1 MKKKKDCGCTKC
13 MKVRGEVLETRECFK
28 SELDVI
34 GLFEAHNFQKNK
46 PFKVTFNEGLDVA
59 WGKQHLEEKKLTP
72 RDKKQKE
79 EAVKDFKKKGVVK
92 NLKKKYGDKRGEAVA
107 YALATNKAKKTP

>member
-1 MKKKKDCGCTKC
+1 MKIRKK
-13 MKVRGEVLETRECFK
+13 VLETKECFGN
-28 SELDVI
+28 ELNVM

-46 PFKVTFNEGLDVA
+46 PFKVTFNEGLDVT

-79 EAVKDFKKKGVVK
+79 DAVKEFKKKGLMNK
-92 NLKKKYGDKRGEAVA
+92 LKKEYGSKRGQAVA